1 MYVGARSITRVNS
14 SFSEEFEIELGEH
27 QRSVLNVLQ
36 FIIILETFS
45 RKFCVGYPWG
55 MLNADDLV
63 VLAETFEA
71 LITKLAV

>member
-36 FIIILETFS
+36 FIIILETLS
-45 RKFCVGYPWG
+45 RKFCVGYPWE